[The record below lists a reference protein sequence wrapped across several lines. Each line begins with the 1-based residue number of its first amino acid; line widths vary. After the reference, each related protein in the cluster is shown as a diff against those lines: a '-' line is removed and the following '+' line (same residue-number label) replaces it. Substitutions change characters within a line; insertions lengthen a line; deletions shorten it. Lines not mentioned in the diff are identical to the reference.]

1 MLIKL
6 LFSVK
11 LSLLEVLA
19 AAVAAVAAV
28 VVVAPPFFGDD
39 APPALFPPR
48 LGEVTLDVG
57 GCSYIDICD
66 VLKDVNTQNLY

>member
-6 LFSVK
+6 LSSVN

-19 AAVAAVAAV
+19 AVAAAVAATA
-28 VVVAPPFFGDD
+28 VAPPFFGDD

-57 GCSYIDICD
+57 GLS
-66 VLKDVNTQNLY
+66 

>member
-11 LSLLEVLA
+11 LSLLEVL
-19 AAVAAVAAV
+19 VAAVAVV

-57 GCSYIDICD
+57 GCSYIFDICD